1 METKKQTVAPE
12 FSPKNRALFMTLAKT
27 AIVLANVLMIAVY
40 LLGFCTVDG
49 KTIGVLTITDDLF
62 KIFSLNKAMWYYYL
76 AGCAY
81 SVVFIIFGFKS
92 IFQIKSLVY
101 TLKGDNL
108 YSVGAQ
114 QGISEVL
121 RNSLMFFIVGGMLRP
136 IQLTTLGM
144 IALGVYAVILIA
156 VKVTLEYCKDERIR
170 LVYLL
175 KTAGYAL
182 IEFAIL
188 FLLLIFIVRPVIEN
202 AISGLGV
209 LFSYITFSDSAAI
222 YTLYKVL
229 IREIAFIVLI
239 SMYISLMT
247 AVLCDYETQKAYER
261 ERFMR
266 ATLIVLAIDLIVY
279 IGFVAKS
286 EVNEDY
292 MLSYFYIVK
301 QNFLL
306 YAVLGL
312 AWHFV
317 SDFPLVGKYKK
328 VSADGREKK
337 PEPKQEAANT
347 VIAKVVEVE
356 VPEEAPQNT
365 PQEEVVE
372 TPMEEPKEVPQE
384 EPIEEVMEEPVV
396 EDDGDHLREAVGDEV
411 GGFISENSKGE

>member
-1 METKKQTVAPE
+1 MEMKKQTIAPE

-27 AIVLANVLMIAVY
+27 AIVLVNVLMIAVY

-81 SVVFIIFGFKS
+81 SVVFIVFGFKS
-92 IFQIKSLVY
+92 VFQIKSLVY

-121 RNSLMFFIVGGMLRP
+121 RNSLMFFIIGGMLRP
-136 IQLTTLGM
+136 LQLTTLGM
-144 IALGVYAVILIA
+144 IAIGAYAVILIA
-156 VKVTLEYCKDERIR
+156 VKVALEYCKDERIR

-222 YTLYKVL
+222 YTLYKAL
-229 IREIAFIVLI
+229 LREVAFIVLI

-247 AVLCDYETQKAYER
+247 SVLYDYETQKAYER

-306 YAVLGL
+306 YAALGL

-317 SDFPLVGKYKK
+317 SYFPLIGKYKK
-328 VSADGREKK
+328 ISADGTGNKLES
-337 PEPKQEAANT
+337 KQAATNT
-347 VIAKVVEVE
+347 VVAKVVEVE
-356 VPEEAPQNT
+356 VPEEEPQVA
-365 PQEEVVE
+365 PQEEAAE
-372 TPMEEPKEVPQE
+372 APQAEPQVVPQE
-384 EPIEEVMEEPVV
+384 EPIEEVIEEPVV

-411 GGFISENSKGE
+411 GGFISGDTKNE